1 MCGTFLVRSGILNSI
16 HTFANDPSRGLFIL
30 LFLFSLIILAI
41 IIFLIYSEKENFIE
55 KKFFWLSKDTAIL
68 VNNLFMMYF
77 LSVVLIGTIYPIFL
91 EVLYNH
97 KISVGPPFYN
107 KLIIPFLII
116 FLMIM
121 SVGPNLKW
129 IKDKTNKIN
138 FSQFIILV
146 LSILIAYFIIK
157 VSNVKYLFSTLLVT
171 ASFFLFFNSLKD
183 TFKENITYS
192 RKISHFAFSV
202 LIVSILLNGLLSKEL
217 SINMKVGDEVKFM
230 DKSIKFKNINTYK
243 ENNYNSIEGTFEI
256 TDKRNNII
264 TFNPQIRIY
273 NQPFISTSEAD
284 IKTNF
289 YTDNFL
295 VFNLL
300 KNDGYFNVRY
310 QFKPLMIWIWI
321 SVIVLAFGGSISL
334 LRNK

>member
-1 MCGTFLVRSGILNSI
+1 
-16 HTFANDPSRGLFIL
+16 
-30 LFLFSLIILAI
+30 
-41 IIFLIYSEKENFIE
+41 
-55 KKFFWLSKDTAIL
+55 
-68 VNNLFMMYF
+68 
-77 LSVVLIGTIYPIFL
+77 
-91 EVLYNH
+91 
-97 KISVGPPFYN
+97 
-107 KLIIPFLII
+107 
-116 FLMIM
+116 
-121 SVGPNLKW
+121 
-129 IKDKTNKIN
+129 
-138 FSQFIILV
+138 
-146 LSILIAYFIIK
+146 
-157 VSNVKYLFSTLLVT
+157 
-171 ASFFLFFNSLKD
+171 
-183 TFKENITYS
+183 
-192 RKISHFAFSV
+192 
-202 LIVSILLNGLLSKEL
+202 
-217 SINMKVGDEVKFM
+217 MKVGDEVKFM